1 MAQRSAW
8 ERVRERLLATP
19 KEGMRY
25 KLILGVGASFG
36 ILGGILGLVSKGP
49 VNGNLGTSLA
59 LAMLL
64 TPYIIIPRTK
74 TRRVIQGTLG
84 GVFAGIV
91 TMIFLFVF
99 ANARYWPA
107 RNVVLSGFVGYLFGT
122 LAVAWLFSFVSQWT
136 EKKRLELEAK
146 RGAQPARSKTKT
158 LEKPRVRVHRYN
170 RKKKR

>member
-1 MAQRSAW
+1 
-8 ERVRERLLATP
+8 
-19 KEGMRY
+19 
-25 KLILGVGASFG
+25 
-36 ILGGILGLVSKGP
+36 
-49 VNGNLGTSLA
+49 
-59 LAMLL
+59 
-64 TPYIIIPRTK
+64 
-74 TRRVIQGTLG
+74 
-84 GVFAGIV
+84 
-91 TMIFLFVF
+91 MIFLFVF

-146 RGAQPARSKTKT
+146 RGTQPARSKTKT